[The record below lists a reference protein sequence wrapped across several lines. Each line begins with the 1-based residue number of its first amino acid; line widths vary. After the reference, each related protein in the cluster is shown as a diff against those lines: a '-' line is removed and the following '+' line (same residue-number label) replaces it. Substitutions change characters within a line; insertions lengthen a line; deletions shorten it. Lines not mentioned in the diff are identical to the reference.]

1 MYRSSDEYDRMS
13 KLAMIILSAEDI
25 DVIMKSV
32 GAISVDNNNEK
43 IYKREDGHY
52 RLSLVQ
58 GLGGYVI
65 EYAETEEEVKKNFF
79 EDIGV
84 IGNDCTKEE
93 LKEKII
99 HFITE
104 Q

>member
-43 IYKREDGHY
+43 IYKREDGYY

-65 EYAETEEEVKKNFF
+65 EYAETEEHMVMASGLAVGYSPYDWYLPEYAGIN
-79 EDIGV
+79 EIP
-84 IGNDCTKEE
+84 
-93 LKEKII
+93 
-99 HFITE
+99 
-104 Q
+104 

>member
-1 MYRSSDEYDRMS
+1 
-13 KLAMIILSAEDI
+13 MIILSAEDI

-43 IYKREDGHY
+43 IYKREDGYY

-65 EYAETEEEVKKNFF
+65 EYAETEEEVKKNLF

-84 IGNDCTKEE
+84 IGNDRTEE
-93 LKEKII
+93 AKRKNNL
-99 HFITE
+99 FY
-104 Q
+104 